1 MILDTKFPVTA
12 RITPP
17 GLYNVSDLTPVVAYV
32 MWMRG
37 KYSWKTCFILLR
49 RVWLSRSRFTSCS
62 AITSIWYSWSSLH
75 VTWSSANEF
84 LYPIVFRLLLQNLIP
99 VLACV
104 KGCPI
109 LLQSGG
115 FIIFGWKENDG
126 SVGRRC
132 CLWAIGLVVLWL
144 NIVAHSVV
152 RFWRRCV
159 GLCIIGGGRIS
170 KFLWLL
176 GVVLLS
182 NPSLEE
188 DEEIVGGGVTVI
200 PACRLFP
207 CQ

>member
-1 MILDTKFPVTA
+1 M
-12 RITPP
+12 
-17 GLYNVSDLTPVVAYV
+17 
-32 MWMRG
+32 
-37 KYSWKTCFILLR
+37 
-49 RVWLSRSRFTSCS
+49 
-62 AITSIWYSWSSLH
+62 
-75 VTWSSANEF
+75 TWSSANEF

-132 CLWAIGLVVLWL
+132 CLWAIGLVALWL
-144 NIVAHSVV
+144 NSVAHSVV
-152 RFWRRCV
+152 RFCRWYV
-159 GLCIIGGGRIS
+159 GLCIVGGGRMS

-176 GVVLLS
+176 GIALRS

-188 DEEIVGGGVTVI
+188 DDEIDGGGVAVI
-200 PACRLFP
+200 PAYPLFP